1 MIIIIGSNSGIA
13 QKLIRYSFGKEKII
27 GLYNRKIP
35 QIRKKNIIF
44 KKINLKNNNFK
55 KLVNYVEKQNDKKLV
70 IAVDFDGTLCET
82 DFPKR
87 NLNPDFKIQI
97 YNLLGSRLL
106 EHNNIKQINVE
117 ALNKG
122 VYLIRITN
130 ENIVHSEFFIKK

>member
-70 IAVDFDGTLCET
+70 IINFSSIKEDMLSIKISNKKFKQTFDV
-82 DFPKR
+82 
-87 NLNPDFKIQI
+87 NLFGYFNFLKAFLPTMMK
-97 YNLLGSRLL
+97 
-106 EHNNIKQINVE
+106 
-117 ALNKG
+117 NKWG
-122 VYLIRITN
+122 
-130 ENIVHSEFFIKK
+130 